1 MTGFMEKLASV
12 KEILWEPRDKKSMSS
27 VMDEFNTCI
36 EHSTGN
42 PGEEIGAILFGV
54 FRGKIA
60 EGIDFSDDFAR
71 VVITV
76 KSSCSISPA

>member
-1 MTGFMEKLASV
+1 MTGFMERLASV
-12 KEILWEPRDKKSMSS
+12 KEVHWEPRNKKSMSS

-42 PGEEIGAILFGV
+42 PGQEIGAILFGV

-76 KSSCSISPA
+76 KYFCSIKLV